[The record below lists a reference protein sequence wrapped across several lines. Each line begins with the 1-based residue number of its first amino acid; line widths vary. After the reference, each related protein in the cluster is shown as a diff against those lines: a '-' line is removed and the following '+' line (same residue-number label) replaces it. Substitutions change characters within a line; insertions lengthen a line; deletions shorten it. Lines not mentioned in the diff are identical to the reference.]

1 MIFCQAT
8 ITVFFYVIT
17 YCSALLQFAIRK
29 KSSQSTAA
37 TCFFFTRCT
46 LTMWDLRQHSE
57 RNTVY
62 NLDVHE
68 RMYLNLNTVWMYC
81 FICCYLNPDSNIQGW
96 ATCCCFVAVDVVR
109 FRVCVHLHVWF
120 IRHVVAACHNTFTSE
135 DHPLSMVSLSFAL
148 FMCRLFSS
156 IWAHFIEKTEGALC
170 FSAGSSDFGIICL
183 EAQIKCEFS
192 IVFSITSSNNLLHA
206 GFVFFFMFSP
216 PQGSSCFY
224 VASISL
230 VFVML
235 SVQCTLILSHRH
247 ANLAWKKCSDAG
259 SWYIKFSYSLN
270 SLTELYV

>member
-1 MIFCQAT
+1 
-8 ITVFFYVIT
+8 
-17 YCSALLQFAIRK
+17 
-29 KSSQSTAA
+29 
-37 TCFFFTRCT
+37 
-46 LTMWDLRQHSE
+46 MWDLRQHSE

-68 RMYLNLNTVWMYC
+68 QMYLNLNTVWMYC
-81 FICCYLNPDSNIQGW
+81 FICSYLNPDSNIQGW
-96 ATCCCFVAVDVVR
+96 ATCCCFVAVDVVC

-135 DHPLSMVSLSFAL
+135 DHPLSMVSLSFTL

-206 GFVFFFMFSP
+206 GFVFFFYVQSSP
-216 PQGSSCFY
+216 GELLLLCCLNLFGVCDALCSVYTDFITSPCKPC
-224 VASISL
+224 L
-230 VFVML
+230 EKVFW
-235 SVQCTLILSHRH
+235 CRKLIY
-247 ANLAWKKCSDAG
+247 K
-259 SWYIKFSYSLN
+259 
-270 SLTELYV
+270 V